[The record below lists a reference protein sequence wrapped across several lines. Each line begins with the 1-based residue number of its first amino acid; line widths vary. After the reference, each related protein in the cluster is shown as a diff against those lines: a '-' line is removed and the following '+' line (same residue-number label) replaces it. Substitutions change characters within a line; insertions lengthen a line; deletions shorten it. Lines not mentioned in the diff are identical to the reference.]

1 MTYGRKYKISALAR
15 IVDPLAPRPEGSMI
29 CPARGDHASV
39 STSLPRS
46 IDSALHKYGTSQ
58 SRVVAAVVLDHSA
71 RPAYS
76 LTYGKCSLV
85 KLATI
90 ELFWTIS

>member
-1 MTYGRKYKISALAR
+1 MSNARKYEITALAR
-15 IVDPLAPRPEGSMI
+15 VVDPLAPRPEGSMI

-46 IDSALHKYGTSQ
+46 IDSALHKYGAAQ
-58 SRVVAAVVLDHSA
+58 PRMVAAVVLDHCA

-76 LTYGKCSLV
+76 LTYGKYLERYYGE
-85 KLATI
+85 K
-90 ELFWTIS
+90 